1 MSTVERDRQLRL
13 ELVGYADEANL
24 PLLFQER
31 YGRGWQRKLAKVLDV
46 PETTVNGW
54 FKSQKLPTL
63 AKLAFGILL
72 SDKFRSPQQWI
83 AVKGKN
89 GYSVC
94 SIEGRIGRVVVENI
108 EDMNDALL
116 MAGSPA
122 LRDAAGHASWLIEES
137 FPEEDSPFKDL
148 VDDLKRA
155 LDVARP
161 LPEEAGEEDEDTK

>member
-13 ELVGYADEANL
+13 ELVGYVDEANL

-31 YGRGWQRKLAKVLDV
+31 YGRGWQRKLAKALDV

-54 FKSQKLPTL
+54 FKSKKLPTL

-72 SDKFRSPQQWI
+72 SDKVRPPQQGI

-94 SIEGRIGRVVVENI
+94 FIEGRIGRVVAENI

-116 MAGSPA
+116 LAGSPA
-122 LRDAAGHASWLIEES
+122 LRDATENAKFVIGEQ
-137 FPEEDSPFKDL
+137 FYDPENPYQDV
-148 VDDLKRA
+148 VDDLTMA

>member
-13 ELVGYADEANL
+13 ELVGYVDEANL

-31 YGRGWQRKLAKVLDV
+31 YGRGWQRKLATVLDV

-83 AVKGKN
+83 P
-89 GYSVC
+89 
-94 SIEGRIGRVVVENI
+94 GR
-108 EDMNDALL
+108 
-116 MAGSPA
+116 
-122 LRDAAGHASWLIEES
+122 
-137 FPEEDSPFKDL
+137 
-148 VDDLKRA
+148 
-155 LDVARP
+155 
-161 LPEEAGEEDEDTK
+161 